1 MLEGKCKSK
10 LWDITSHLSEW
21 LSSKRIQ
28 IAKVVER
35 LETVQAI
42 DGNVSCCSIM
52 EVSQKLKME
61 SSPKN

>member
-28 IAKVVER
+28 IAKAVER

-52 EVSQKLKME
+52 EVSQK
-61 SSPKN
+61 N